1 MTLPRALL
9 FNVAFYGW
17 TVLMHLLCLPLL
29 ALPRRHVVA
38 AGHVWTKV
46 GLWFLATICGL
57 RHRVQGLDR
66 LPDGPCILACKHQS
80 AWETLVLSQVIGDIG
95 YVVKRELAMIPLF
108 GAYLTKAGVVPVDR
122 EGGTKALMDMVEGV
136 RRCLAAGR
144 SVAIYPEGTR
154 TSPGERRSYHPGVA
168 ALYLKLDAP
177 VVPVALNSGWFWG
190 RRSFRK
196 RPGTIDLVFLPPIEP
211 GLSRRAFL
219 AELEER
225 IETAC
230 AALPRGKSD

>member
-1 MTLPRALL
+1 MTLLRALL

-17 TVLMHLLCLPLL
+17 TLLMQLLCLPLL
-29 ALPRRHVVA
+29 ALPRRHVVV
-38 AGHVWTKV
+38 AGQFWTKV

-57 RHRVQGLDR
+57 RHRVRGLER

-80 AWETLVLSQVIGDIG
+80 AWETLVLSQVIGDLG
-95 YVVKRELAMIPLF
+95 YVVKRELTMIPLF
-108 GAYLTKAGVVPVDR
+108 GAYLTKAGVIPVDR
-122 EGGTKALMDMVEGV
+122 EGGTKALMGMVEGV

-154 TSPGERRSYHPGVA
+154 TSPGERRPYHPGVA

-196 RPGTIDLVFLPPIEP
+196 QPGTIDLVFLPPIEP

-230 AALPRGKSD
+230 AALPQGKSE

>member
-1 MTLPRALL
+1 MTLLRALL
-9 FNVAFYGW
+9 FNVAFSGW

-29 ALPRRHVVA
+29 ALPRRYVA
-38 AGHVWTKV
+38 AAGQFWTKV

-57 RHRVQGLDR
+57 RHRVRGLER

-95 YVVKRELAMIPLF
+95 YVVKRELTMIPLF
-108 GAYLTKAGVVPVDR
+108 GAYLTKAGVIPVDR
-122 EGGTKALMDMVEGV
+122 EGGTKALMGMVEGA

-154 TSPGERRSYHPGVA
+154 TSPGERRPYHPGVA

-196 RPGTIDLVFLPPIEP
+196 QPGTIDLVFLPPIEP

-230 AALPRGKSD
+230 AALPQGKSE

>member
-1 MTLPRALL
+1 MTLLRALL

-17 TVLMHLLCLPLL
+17 TLLMHLLCLPLL
-29 ALPRRHVVA
+29 ALPRRYVVA
-38 AGHVWTKV
+38 AGQFWTKV

-57 RHRVQGLDR
+57 RHRVRGLDR

-80 AWETLVLSQVIGDIG
+80 AWETLVLSQVIGDLG
-95 YVVKRELAMIPLF
+95 YVVKRELTMIPLF
-108 GAYLTKAGVVPVDR
+108 GSYLTKAGVIPVDR
-122 EGGTKALMDMVEGV
+122 EGGTKALMGMVEGV

-154 TSPGERRSYHPGVA
+154 TSPGERRPYHPGVA

-196 RPGTIDLVFLPPIEP
+196 QPGTIDLVFLPPIEP

-219 AELEER
+219 AELEQR

-230 AALPRGKSD
+230 AALPQGKSE

>member
-1 MTLPRALL
+1 MTLLRALL

-29 ALPRRHVVA
+29 ALPRRYVVA
-38 AGHVWTKV
+38 AGQFWTKV

-57 RHRVQGLDR
+57 RHRVRGLER

-80 AWETLVLSQVIGDIG
+80 AWETLVLSQVIGDLG
-95 YVVKRELAMIPLF
+95 YVVKRELTMIPLF
-108 GAYLTKAGVVPVDR
+108 GAYLTKAGVIPVDR
-122 EGGTKALMDMVEGV
+122 EGGTKALMGMVEGV

-154 TSPGERRSYHPGVA
+154 TSPGERRPYHPGVA

-196 RPGTIDLVFLPPIEP
+196 QPGTIDLVFLPPIEP

-230 AALPRGKSD
+230 AALPQGKSE